1 MDNIKI
7 YLDKIIKV
15 MKNDYPLFKNM
26 KSYGFYDQLSE
37 DELNYV
43 LSNIFQQPVIIEGN
57 TIYDQNNNR
66 IYYETSDGL
75 WIKYEYDENGYKIYY
90 EDSDGKWGKYGY
102 DGNGNEIYYENSNG
116 YIIKRLNIP
125 FIIPTV

>member
-66 IYYETSDGL
+66 IYYETSDGY
-75 WIKYEYDENGYKIYY
+75 WYKYEYDENGNIIYY
-90 EDSDGKWGKYGY
+90 ETYNGY
-102 DGNGNEIYYENSNG
+102 WYKFEYDNNGNIIYREDSNG
-116 YIIKRLNIP
+116 EIINNR
-125 FIIPTV
+125 